1 MTLQNKKQFGVW
13 MDSRHATIAGRKN
26 IDNGDFVIVGHV
38 ENNGADSNSN
48 EKTAH
53 NAQKGLQHKF
63 FKEIT
68 AFMQNA
74 EEVHI
79 TGTGTEQE
87 QFIHYMAEIPQFKN
101 TKAEEN
107 TSNKLSDE
115 KLLVYIA
122 ERFN

>member
-1 MTLQNKKQFGVW
+1 MALQNKKQFGVW
-13 MDSRHATIAGRKN
+13 MDSRNATVVGRTN
-26 IDNGDFVIVGHV
+26 VDNGDFVIVGHV
-38 ENNGADSNSN
+38 ANNGAESNSN

-53 NAQKGLQHKF
+53 NAQKGLQQKF

-87 QFIHYMAEIPQFKN
+87 QFIHYMAETPQFKN
-101 TKAEEN
+101 TKAEES
-107 TSNKLSDE
+107 TSNKISDE
-115 KLLVYIA
+115 KLLEFIA
-122 ERFN
+122 AKFN